1 MTFRSLDQLSP
12 DDLHRVGGKAWNCA
26 HLRQK
31 GFPVPDGLVVPAEA
45 AETEIAALNRH
56 PWFDRWLAGATFA
69 VRSSGLDEDAPEQSF
84 AGIHETRLDV
94 PRTDVPAAVLAC
106 RASASA
112 PRARDY
118 RAGRGLPADR
128 NGIGVLVQCMVHPVS
143 AGVAFTINPVTG
155 DGDEM
160 VINATVGLGEAL
172 VSGQIEPEEFR
183 VRKRDHQV
191 VSSGAGGNGSASAS
205 LGSSH
210 LAELAAL
217 LMKVEHLY
225 GAPQDV
231 EWCRDTAQFWIV
243 QSRPVTGVRSA
254 AREPEWTRANLAEVL
269 PELTSAQALPVFEEV
284 LNIGERLYMGR
295 LMAPEAELGPIVK
308 SFYGRPYLNLSQ
320 LRRVCRIVG
329 APPAAMLKS
338 LGHAGDIDPADLEV
352 GQASW
357 RERLRCL
364 PDFIRIVRRQFSS
377 RRLFAEHE
385 RQIDAYLTDLG
396 TDPTALPDEA
406 LWSRIDRWRSQAPAT
421 IEIVLL
427 FGGVM
432 SHEQPLK
439 LICDSVGFPF
449 ERLLYSHLA
458 AGERSVSAEQAY
470 DLVQLA
476 EIAREDAEVS
486 GWLLREEPPTLA
498 TLRRDLAG
506 TPFLEAFERF
516 LESYGHRGLYETD
529 WALPRFSEDPGPLL
543 QVLRLH
549 VSDGGAGNGGDQ
561 AARLADDAAA
571 IRADFERRFT
581 LWRRW
586 IVLPRARRLLATI
599 KRYYLCREKC
609 RSNMVRVI
617 AAIRRWHLVLADR
630 FVERGWIE
638 RRDDYF
644 LIRLDEVSEILGGSR
659 PGRELGRI
667 VEERRAERER
677 MRSLRLPLLMRES
690 ALPSLIR
697 LSARAGPGDEAALLG
712 LPVSRGSVE
721 GEVVVIEDPSDFS
734 RMKRGAILVT
744 RATDPSWTP
753 LFTLAAGVIVEVGGM
768 LSHASTIAREFGL
781 PALANVKDATR
792 RLRTGER
799 VTLDANQ
806 GLVVRARQ
814 VASES

>member
-1 MTFRSLDQLSP
+1 MPIRSLDQLTP
-12 DDLHRVGGKAWNCA
+12 DDVRNVGGKAWNCA

-31 GFPVPDGLVVPAEA
+31 GFPVPDGLVVPAGA
-45 AETEIAALNRH
+45 GDREIAALHRH
-56 PWFDRWLAGATFA
+56 PWFDKWPADVTFA

-94 PRTDVPAAVLAC
+94 LRAEVPAAVFAC
-106 RASASA
+106 RLSARS

-118 RAGRGLPADR
+118 RAARGLPPDR
-128 NGIGVLVQCMVHPVS
+128 SGIGILVQCMVRPIS

-155 DGDEM
+155 DKDEM
-160 VINATVGLGEAL
+160 VINAAAGLGEAL
-172 VSGQIEPEEFR
+172 VSGLIEPDQFR
-183 VRKRDHQV
+183 IRKCDRRV
-191 VSSGAGGNGSASAS
+191 VSPGAGGYGSGSATLNSIE
-205 LGSSH
+205 

-217 LMKVEHLY
+217 LLNVERLY
-225 GAPQDV
+225 GAPQDI

-254 AREPEWTRANLAEVL
+254 ASEPEWTRANLAEVL

-284 LNIGERLYMGR
+284 LNVGERRYMGR
-295 LMAPEAELGPIVK
+295 LMAPESELGPVVK

-320 LRRVCRIVG
+320 LRHVCRIVG
-329 APPAAMLKS
+329 APPAAMMKS

-357 RERLRCL
+357 RERLRCV
-364 PDFIRIVRRQFSS
+364 PDIIRIGLLQLRS

-385 RQIDAYLTDLG
+385 RQIDAYLADLD
-396 TDPTALPDEA
+396 TDPAALPDQT
-406 LWSRIDRWRSQAPAT
+406 LWARIDQWRREAPAT

-432 SHEQPLK
+432 SQEQPLRT
-439 LICDSVGFPF
+439 ICDSVGFPF

-476 EIAREDAEVS
+476 EVARADANVTT
-486 GWLLREEPPTLA
+486 WLQRAEPPTLDG
-498 TLRRDLAG
+498 LRRDLAG
-506 TPFLEAFERF
+506 TRFLDAFERF
-516 LESYGHRGLYETD
+516 LRNYGHRGLYETD

-549 VSDGGAGNGGDQ
+549 VSDGGAGNGTDQ
-561 AARLADDAAA
+561 IARLADEAAA

-617 AAIRRWHLVLADR
+617 AAIRRWHLALADR
-630 FVERGWIE
+630 FVDRGWIDQ
-638 RRDDYF
+638 RDDYF
-644 LIRLDEVSEILGGSR
+644 LIRLDEIAEVLAGTR
-659 PGRELGRI
+659 AGRELGRI

-690 ALPSLIR
+690 ELPSLVR
-697 LSARAGPGDEAALLG
+697 LSARAGPGGESTLAG

-721 GEVVVIEDPSDFS
+721 GEVVVIEDPADFS
-734 RMKRGAILVT
+734 RMKQGAILVT

-799 VTLDANQ
+799 VTLDADR
-806 GLVVRARQ
+806 GVVVRNGAG
-814 VASES
+814 SI